1 MKFAWSGSGATPAPS
16 HKETPYVQNGQ
27 QRRWCTFRH
36 SGRKF
41 LGEGPAKSV
50 FWCKDLQPYVYTK
63 PLNELLSS
71 VFQKAAEK
79 WKEESIWKACM
90 FKRLSMVH
98 LPLLVGCMG
107 PTATFLPYT
116 SLLAKKPYS
125 HTVHWLRC
133 RLSFSLIDS
142 TIMCLQGSHS
152 NKHHASN
159 SAHNIDFTCCKV
171 KNSLQ
176 LLLLY
181 LTICHVF
188 HFGFMLVL
196 YNICK
201 QYLERK
207 GFRDFW
213 HC

>member
-1 MKFAWSGSGATPAPS
+1 MKSMHVQKIEHGSFTTSGGMHGTYCNISTIHITSG
-16 HKETPYVQNGQ
+16 
-27 QRRWCTFRH
+27 
-36 SGRKF
+36 
-41 LGEGPAKSV
+41 
-50 FWCKDLQPYVYTK
+50 
-63 PLNELLSS
+63 
-71 VFQKAAEK
+71 
-79 WKEESIWKACM
+79 
-90 FKRLSMVH
+90 
-98 LPLLVGCMG
+98 
-107 PTATFLPYT
+107 
-116 SLLAKKPYS
+116 KKPYS

-142 TIMCLQGSHS
+142 AIMCLQGSHS

-159 SAHNIDFTCCKV
+159 SAHNIDFACCKV

-181 LTICHVF
+181 LTLCHVF
-188 HFGFMLVL
+188 HFGFMVVL

-213 HC
+213 HCQSHIPLHCFVYEQFLISPDLLRYGSLVPMACMVPLSRGVIEACCTSQYVSTLMVSQWSLLPHGFLLACM